1 MLHAWHVR
9 RADGV
14 VGLVTFIATLVMAPK
29 LADGVLVGV
38 ALTVLVYLLGSMKP
52 RSEILGRMSDGSL
65 AGAISH
71 DLAPVSEDFVV
82 LRFDSSLVFINAAY
96 FEQAVLKALSEFPAA
111 SALLVVGNGINR
123 IDATGEEK
131 LRALAQDLKAAGVTL
146 MFAGLK
152 KPVREAIER
161 ARLDEV
167 IGQQNIFPTR
177 HAALQVLERR
187 YNQAKSLNVA

>member
-1 MLHAWHVR
+1 MLHAWNVR
-9 RADGV
+9 RVDGI

-29 LADGVLVGV
+29 LANGVLVGV
-38 ALTVLVYLLGSMKP
+38 ALTVLMYLLGSMKP

-96 FEQAVLKALSEFPAA
+96 FEQAVLKALSEFPKA

-131 LRALAQDLKAAGVTL
+131 LRALTQDLKAAGVTL

-152 KPVREAIER
+152 KPVREALER
-161 ARLDEV
+161 AGLDDV
-167 IGQQNIFPTR
+167 IGPKNIFPTK
-177 HAALQVLERR
+177 HIALQVLERQ
-187 YNQAKSLNVA
+187 YNKERSPGVA